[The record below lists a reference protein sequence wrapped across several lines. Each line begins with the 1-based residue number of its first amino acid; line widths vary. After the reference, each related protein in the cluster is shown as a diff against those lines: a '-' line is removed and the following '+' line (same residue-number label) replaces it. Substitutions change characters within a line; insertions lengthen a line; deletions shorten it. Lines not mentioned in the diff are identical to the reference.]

1 MDDDTYQCLSR
12 IDEQLMELC
21 RWLNEKREFATA
33 SRLIPITDDLTR
45 VGAINILGFVLLNI
59 SQARF

>member
-1 MDDDTYQCLSR
+1 
-12 IDEQLMELC
+12 MELC
-21 RWLNEKREFATA
+21 RWLNEKRDVATA
-33 SRLIPITDDLTR
+33 SRVIPITDDLTR

>member
-1 MDDDTYQCLSR
+1 MDDDTYQRLSR
-12 IDEQLMELC
+12 IDEYLMELC
-21 RWLNEKREFATA
+21 RWLNERRDTAMA

-59 SQARF
+59 SQVRF